1 MGENFFCETGTL
13 GSMAPYR
20 FVVVL
25 SHMNGKILLSRQ
37 KTRSTWETQG
47 GHIEPG
53 ETPEAAARR
62 ELFEESGAA
71 EFALKP
77 LCDYRAGTAGD
88 NAAGV
93 VFTAEIH
100 RLGNMPESEMAETRL
115 FDALPE
121 NLSYPAIT
129 PHLFRYEAKAR

>member
-1 MGENFFCETGTL
+1 MGENFFCETGAL
-13 GSMAPYR
+13 GSMAPYQ

-53 ETPEAAARR
+53 ETPEAAAHR
-62 ELFEESGAA
+62 ELFEESGAV
-71 EFALKP
+71 EFSLAP
-77 LCDYRAGTAGD
+77 LCDYRAGTAG
-88 NAAGV
+88 NCAAGV

-100 RLGNMPESEMAETRL
+100 RLGDMPESEMAETRL

-121 NLSYPAIT
+121 DLSYPAIT
-129 PHLFRYEAKAR
+129 PQLFRYEAR